1 MSPKKKTNWE
11 TISTADCTNK
21 KNKEKERPLSR
32 ELLPQPHGYKNY
44 LKRNKQDIW
53 NILINNQ

>member
-1 MSPKKKTNWE
+1 MSPKKKQ
-11 TISTADCTNK
+11 IGRQYQQLIVQIK

>member
-1 MSPKKKTNWE
+1 MSPKKKQ
-11 TISTADCTNK
+11 IGRQYQQLIVQIK
-21 KNKEKERPLSR
+21 KTRRPLSR